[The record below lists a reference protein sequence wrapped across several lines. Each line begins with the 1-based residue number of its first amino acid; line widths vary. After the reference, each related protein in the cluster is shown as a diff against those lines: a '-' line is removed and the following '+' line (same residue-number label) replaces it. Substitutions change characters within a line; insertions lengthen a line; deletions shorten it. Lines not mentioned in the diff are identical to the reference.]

1 MESLAQVI
9 DTYFLQFIWLFLSQD
24 LSWNGVVDSSDHEKG
39 QQWSRRGRIFSF
51 PLKSF
56 IRDLSLLSCGTL
68 PLEFFHCVLLCS
80 VYGDNLCAT
89 KEQQF

>member
-24 LSWNGVVDSSDHEKG
+24 LSWNGVADSSDHEKVR
-39 QQWSRRGRIFSF
+39 QWSRRGRIFSF

-56 IRDLSLLSCGTL
+56 IRDLNLLSCGTL
-68 PLEFFHCVLLCS
+68 H
-80 VYGDNLCAT
+80 
-89 KEQQF
+89 